1 MELYKENPFVLF
13 KDSVSSSYDRARKYT
28 ENLYN
33 DLLSDAQFATILASR
48 GGSNIE
54 YIVNFTDQQL
64 KDIESGRIK
73 LNRENGKLYAQFRDA
88 NNKYS
93 DKIDISKRKIGGKLD
108 MVDMANALQMK
119 AIQGQL
125 DAITEEIESINENVL
140 SVLEGQQSDRIA
152 LYFSGY
158 SMYLEAK
165 DVEDHNFK
173 KLLLSQAIRALS
185 DSNHQL
191 SQVMSSDI
199 NYLIE
204 GKYKNSFGKSL
215 DKINEKINNI
225 NKSYCYIH
233 QAFILKAAIYCDMGE
248 ITAMTKVLEEYANFI
263 ELTVAKNA
271 AILAEAD
278 PKDSAKDDGIWKKR
292 SKLLDNVDK
301 LVQSLE
307 SREGVIYLDLIEEV
321 QND

>member
-140 SVLEGQQSDRIA
+140 SVL
-152 LYFSGY
+152 
-158 SMYLEAK
+158 
-165 DVEDHNFK
+165 
-173 KLLLSQAIRALS
+173 
-185 DSNHQL
+185 
-191 SQVMSSDI
+191 
-199 NYLIE
+199 
-204 GKYKNSFGKSL
+204 
-215 DKINEKINNI
+215 
-225 NKSYCYIH
+225 
-233 QAFILKAAIYCDMGE
+233 
-248 ITAMTKVLEEYANFI
+248 
-263 ELTVAKNA
+263 
-271 AILAEAD
+271 
-278 PKDSAKDDGIWKKR
+278 
-292 SKLLDNVDK
+292 
-301 LVQSLE
+301 
-307 SREGVIYLDLIEEV
+307 
-321 QND
+321 